1 MSLRTRLFNIY
12 WTMRRAVVP
21 TLRYSQYCYEDTLKR
36 YVTPSVEWIEIGC
49 GHSILPSWR
58 ANEER
63 QLVKLCKAVFGID
76 YDLPSLKAHP
86 TITRKLR
93 GDITR
98 LPFKNESFDLASAN
112 MVVEHLD
119 NPSTQFQEINR
130 ILRPKGVFVFH
141 TPNAYGYGVVLS
153 RFVPEFLKGKLIYLL
168 EGRQEHDVFET
179 HYKANTEAQIRE
191 LAGNHGFEV
200 VEMDLIATDAIFA
213 MVPPLAALEL
223 LWIKLLMTEPMR
235 SLRTNMI
242 VVLRKMA

>member
-1 MSLRTRLFNIY
+1 
-12 WTMRRAVVP
+12 
-21 TLRYSQYCYEDTLKR
+21 
-36 YVTPSVEWIEIGC
+36 
-49 GHSILPSWR
+49 
-58 ANEER
+58 
-63 QLVKLCKAVFGID
+63 
-76 YDLPSLKAHP
+76 
-86 TITRKLR
+86 
-93 GDITR
+93 
-98 LPFKNESFDLASAN
+98 